1 MEFPKAYV
9 ILTKNK
15 EKGKKYGSTKFRRYH
30 NERSHYFSNTGNDG
44 RAIRANCKQTS
55 NKRRFADCLFAY
67 GWNDAFRH
75 TSENAKENGKS
86 VLETCEV
93 KWRKKKNLHKEP
105 YDDFICGN
113 ILNQTVLLDAFLAFA
128 CAAASAD
135 KVRVIESSYTHLENL
150 FSPYKATGGDHGLC
164 FGHFQKMFNIA
175 LKLYVCLYFC
185 RDYLDINEALFDE
198 NILNNMQNADC
209 PIDSIILEN
218 LACKTNNKEY
228 ASHKWSKYGTA
239 KHPQSNYENVQDEI
253 SKVVPEGNSRLYY
266 DFVAWKQ

>member
-1 MEFPKAYV
+1 MADYSFGGIGMKEV
-9 ILTKNK
+9 IAFQTQIMM
-15 EKGKKYGSTKFRRYH
+15 GSQFGRVV
-30 NERSHYFSNTGNDG
+30 NEAATPSDLII
-44 RAIRANCKQTS
+44 A
-55 NKRRFADCLFAY
+55 CLRL

-93 KWRKKKNLHKEP
+93 EWRKKKNLHKEP

-128 CAAASAD
+128 CAATPAD

-175 LKLYVCLYFC
+175 LKLYICLYFC

-209 PIDSIILEN
+209 PIDSIILGK
-218 LACKTNNKEY
+218 LDDQKY
-228 ASHKWSKYGTA
+228 RSHKWSKYGTQ
-239 KHPQSNYENVQDEI
+239 KHPTDGYTDAQKAISALTDADKSN
-253 SKVVPEGNSRLYY
+253 LYY
-266 DFVAWKQ
+266 DFVAWKR